1 MKKSE
6 AKNLV
11 TLSLLMTVC
20 PGPRLWDKP
29 ISLPVLGEEEE
40 EQGGG
45 GEYDVMSMEDF
56 LMENNISMDDSP
68 QVSLFKFF
76 SGKAVLGILDI
87 LVRIRIRGSEI
98 RLLSSLTSRM
108 QKNYLFFIFLSNN
121 LPAGTLSSVLN
132 FVLKFYVASISV
144 RSTPL

>member
-1 MKKSE
+1 
-6 AKNLV
+6 
-11 TLSLLMTVC
+11 
-20 PGPRLWDKP
+20 
-29 ISLPVLGEEEE
+29 VLGEEEE

-121 LPAGTLSSVLN
+121 LSAGTLSSVLN

-144 RSTPL
+144 RSTPV